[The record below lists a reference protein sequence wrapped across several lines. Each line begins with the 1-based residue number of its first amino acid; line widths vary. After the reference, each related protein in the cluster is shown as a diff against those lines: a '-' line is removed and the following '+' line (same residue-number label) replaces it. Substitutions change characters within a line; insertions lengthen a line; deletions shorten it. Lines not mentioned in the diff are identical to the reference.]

1 MNKTG
6 RTKYY
11 ILMEI
16 MKQAILNGTIKAGE
30 KLLSENELAKKYEV
44 SRHTVRRALSLLIE
58 EGYVTAQQGRGNF
71 CIDRFQI
78 EKTKRILLLVREKE
92 SVAVQHLLLGM
103 KKELFRSGYE
113 LLIESTD
120 NNVEKE
126 RYFIQKALDRKID
139 GLIIEPSKSEIVC
152 SHQQLYETL
161 RYYGIPYLFIQGVY
175 PGMRNQDCILK
186 DDYQAGYLATR
197 YLIRQGHK
205 KIVGIFS
212 SDDHQ
217 GIEQHKGYVKAL
229 EKVGISYHPE
239 FIIWFHEEDR
249 WKKPWIGV
257 EELLK
262 NNVPVEGIIC
272 QTDRIAR
279 ELMKNLEIIGKKI
292 PEDIS
297 IIGNDLVEGKQKNLT
312 MIFYHQ
318 QEIGEKVATILLHK
332 IENKRTETVDMV
344 IPPKLI
350 IGRTTKSRR
359 L

>member
-44 SRHTVRRALSLLIE
+44 SRHTVRRALSLLIK

-71 CIDRFQI
+71 CMDGFQI
-78 EKTKRILLLVREKE
+78 EKTKKILMLVRESE
-92 SVAVQHLLLGM
+92 FLV
-103 KKELFRSGYE
+103 
-113 LLIESTD
+113 ESTD

-186 DDYQAGYLATR
+186 DD
-197 YLIRQGHK
+197 K
-205 KIVGIFS
+205 
-212 SDDHQ
+212 
-217 GIEQHKGYVKAL
+217 
-229 EKVGISYHPE
+229 
-239 FIIWFHEEDR
+239 
-249 WKKPWIGV
+249 
-257 EELLK
+257 
-262 NNVPVEGIIC
+262 
-272 QTDRIAR
+272 RI
-279 ELMKNLEIIGKKI
+279 
-292 PEDIS
+292 
-297 IIGNDLVEGKQKNLT
+297 
-312 MIFYHQ
+312 
-318 QEIGEKVATILLHK
+318 
-332 IENKRTETVDMV
+332 
-344 IPPKLI
+344 
-350 IGRTTKSRR
+350 
-359 L
+359 